1 MNGGTE
7 RPSGADTAAETEPD
21 TAAADTDRAETE
33 GALRQG
39 PFAPAYRLISV
50 ALVSLITIIAFEAM
64 AISTAMPSAARD
76 LDAVRS
82 YGLAFSVLLTAQLLG
97 IVLSGVWV
105 DRSGPL
111 PPLFTGQALLAGG
124 SATCA
129 AAAGLP
135 VFLAG
140 RAVTGLGAGL
150 IIVTGYVVIGRA
162 YPAATRPRVFSMIS
176 AAWVLPSLVGAPV
189 AAWLTTTW
197 SWRVVFGVVVLPV
210 LVTVALVTVQRGQ
223 LAASSAGLGPSS
235 RDHRA
240 RTRAAWAGL
249 AIAAAAGA
257 LQYGTTDL
265 ELQWS
270 PQLVVALLG
279 LAGVVVTAPLLVPAG
294 TWRMRRGLPSVVL
307 SRSLMTAAFFGAIT
321 YVPLMLIGERGLSL
335 RLAGIVLSIGSLGWS
350 AGSWLQGRDVANDHR
365 DRLVALGGGALATGL
380 VLLAATAWF
389 GWPAFVCAVALV
401 LGGLGMGC
409 ATASMS
415 VLTLSLTA
423 AEEHGAASSSLQ
435 LADVLGSVLGIAA
448 ATAVFA
454 ALHTEA
460 GADEPVYAL
469 IWVGLAGVAALVV
482 PAGMRIR

>member
-1 MNGGTE
+1 MSGG
-7 RPSGADTAAETEPD
+7 RDVTAIDGEVRE
-21 TAAADTDRAETE
+21 
-33 GALRQG
+33 G

-50 ALVSLITIIAFEAM
+50 ALVALITIIAFEAM

-97 IVLSGVWV
+97 IVLAGVWV

-111 PPLFTGQALLAGG
+111 PPLFVGQALLAGG

-129 AAAGLP
+129 VAGGLP

-140 RAVTGLGAGL
+140 RAVTGLGSGL
-150 IIVTGYVVIGRA
+150 LVVTAYVVIGRA

-210 LVTVALVTVQRGQ
+210 VVTTVLVTARREQ
-223 LAASSAGLGPSS
+223 LAASSAGVGPSN
-235 RDHRA
+235 RDR
-240 RTRAAWAGL
+240 RTRVRTAWAGF

-265 ELQWS
+265 EPRWS
-270 PQLVVALLG
+270 AQVLVALVG
-279 LAGVVVTAPLLVPAG
+279 VGGVVLAAPLLVPAG
-294 TWRMRRGLPSVVL
+294 TWRMARGLPSVVL

-321 YVPLMLIGERGLSL
+321 YVPLMLVGERGLSL
-335 RLAGIVLSIGSLGWS
+335 RLAGVILSIGSLGWS
-350 AGSWLQGRDVANDHR
+350 AGSWLQGRDAADGHR
-365 DRLVALGGGALATGL
+365 DRLVAAGGASLATGL
-380 VLLAATAWF
+380 VLLAATAWL
-389 GWPAFVCAVALV
+389 GWPALVCAVALV

-415 VLTLSLTA
+415 VLMLSLTS
-423 AEEHGAASSSLQ
+423 AEDHGAASSSLQ

-454 ALHTEA
+454 ALHTQA
-460 GADEPVYAL
+460 GADAPVYTLMWA
-469 IWVGLAGVAALVV
+469 GLAVVAALVV
-482 PAGMRIR
+482 PAGLRIRW

>member
-1 MNGGTE
+1 VTAIGGE
-7 RPSGADTAAETEPD
+7 
-21 TAAADTDRAETE
+21 
-33 GALRQG
+33 LRQG

-50 ALVSLITIIAFEAM
+50 ALVALITIIAFEAM

-97 IVLSGVWV
+97 IVLAGVWV

-111 PPLFTGQALLAGG
+111 PPLFVGQALLAGG

-129 AAAGLP
+129 VAGGLP

-140 RAVTGLGAGL
+140 RAVTGLGSGL
-150 IIVTGYVVIGRA
+150 LVVTAYVVIGRT

-210 LVTVALVTVQRGQ
+210 LVTTGLVTARRGQ
-223 LAASSAGLGPSS
+223 LAASSVGVGSSS
-235 RDHRA
+235 RDHRTRV
-240 RTRAAWAGL
+240 RTAWAGF

-265 ELQWS
+265 EPRWS
-270 PQLVVALLG
+270 AQVVVALLG
-279 LAGVVVTAPLLVPAG
+279 VAGVVLAAPLLVPAG
-294 TWRMRRGLPSVVL
+294 TWRMARGLPSVVL

-321 YVPLMLIGERGLSL
+321 YVPLMLVGERGLSL
-335 RLAGIVLSIGSLGWS
+335 RLAGIILSIGSLGWS
-350 AGSWLQGRDVANDHR
+350 AGSWLQGRDAADGHR
-365 DRLVALGGGALATGL
+365 DRLVVAGAAALATGL
-380 VLLAATAWF
+380 VLLAATAAL
-389 GWPAFVCAVALV
+389 GWPALVCAVALV
-401 LGGLGMGC
+401 LGGLGMGL

-415 VLTLSLTA
+415 VLMLSLTS
-423 AEEHGAASSSLQ
+423 AEDHGAASSSLQ

-454 ALHTEA
+454 ALHTQA
-460 GADEPVYAL
+460 GADAGVYAL
-469 IWVGLAGVAALVV
+469 IWAGLAVVAALVV
-482 PAGMRIR
+482 PAGLRIRL

>member
-1 MNGGTE
+1 MTGATRRPTVPEGGVA
-7 RPSGADTAAETEPD
+7 P
-21 TAAADTDRAETE
+21 TDGPVR
-33 GALRQG
+33 LG

-50 ALVSLITIIAFEAM
+50 ALVALITIIAFEAM
-64 AISTAMPSAARD
+64 AIGTAMPSAARD

-97 IVLSGVWV
+97 IVLAGVWI

-111 PPLFTGQALLAGG
+111 PPLFVGQALLAGG

-129 AAAGLP
+129 VAGALP
-135 VFLAG
+135 VFLTG

-162 YPAATRPRVFSMIS
+162 YPPATRPRVFSMLS

-197 SWRVVFGVVVLPV
+197 SWRVVFGVVVVPV
-210 LVTVALVTVQRGQ
+210 LVTTVLVTARRAQ
-223 LAASSAGLGPSS
+223 LSASSAGVGPSS
-235 RDHRA
+235 RDR
-240 RTRAAWAGL
+240 RTRVRTAWAGL
-249 AIAAAAGA
+249 GIAAAAGA

-265 ELQWS
+265 EPRWS
-270 PQLVVALLG
+270 TQVVVALLG
-279 LAGVVVTAPLLVPAG
+279 VAGVVLVAPLLVPAG
-294 TWRMRRGLPSVVL
+294 TWRMARGLPSVVL

-321 YVPLMLIGERGLSL
+321 YVPLMLVGERGLSL
-335 RLAGIVLSIGSLGWS
+335 RLAGIILSIGSLGWS
-350 AGSWLQGRDVANDHR
+350 AGSWLQGRDAADGHR
-365 DRLVALGGGALATGL
+365 DQLVTAGGAALATGL
-380 VLLAATAWF
+380 VLLAATAWL
-389 GWPAFVCAVALV
+389 GWPALVCAVALV

-415 VLTLSLTA
+415 VLTLSLTP
-423 AEEHGAASSSLQ
+423 AEDHGAASSSLQ

-454 ALHTEA
+454 ALHTQA
-460 GADEPVYAL
+460 GADGPVYAL
-469 IWVGLAGVAALVV
+469 IWAGLAVVAVLVV
-482 PAGMRIR
+482 PAGLRIRR